1 MDRTP
6 TNFYI
11 AMLTCAAVLSG
22 CDSGGGKG
30 SDTDVPDIPDPA
42 PTLPM
47 VTVSGV
53 VEKGPFQQ
61 MQVNAWGMDGSGQR
75 TPLPAE
81 VNGNGYSVSAPEGN
95 IVYLEAT
102 GSFTN
107 ELNGESQQLNQPLRA
122 ITPADG
128 QPQNINLFTDL
139 AAQWSLGQSESP
151 DAGMLK
157 QGEQETMRLLGLS
170 PDTDPGQLG
179 FSNIKEGAGLNDPSV
194 QLLLFSAFVLS
205 KQGGFPNGGLG
216 QTFDNFKET
225 FGPVKGNPEGTPPL
239 DFFGGMDPQWLLD
252 AIITAGVLG
261 DLPPLELGEVPVLV
275 CNPLCKWFDP
285 ETPSISLSGTTV
297 YESDGSAILELSRTG
312 TDLGDID
319 VTLEITSADALPGE
333 DYLSP
338 AMTLTFAGTER
349 TLDIPL
355 ELIIDTQAESD
366 EVITVDILEATDAGG
381 NKVTLGQSTAN
392 ITIKDGAPALAGTA
406 IAPTSLCLVDTG
418 QGDDLPADTS
428 FSDPLADA
436 CHTTTD
442 PQLLLADKLPLLR
455 LGVGL
460 KDACSSGCSDQ
471 LLDLELTATADDGSV
486 ESVALGQFRFPAT
499 SITSFGEVAELPI
512 VALNNSDAIE
522 LLINA
527 AANDEAIDIKA
538 TSASDSTLEVSAASP
553 VILPLPTD
561 VNFGDRTLS
570 FDAPENDSALTCPAG
585 SIAIRDNYAYTLSS
599 AAPEATIGVSGSACI
614 DIATLSGNTSAT
626 VTDADIDLGTWV
638 SELPEWHFM
647 QLDVLNG
654 SPAGDQLASS
664 ASPLFIWDF
673 NALQPSITV
682 TTYLGAEH
690 LPFLY
695 AISDA
700 RLTEQ
705 GLELLYSDT
714 RLRSQAGF
722 ASNDPRANAG
732 FSNLSPYIDGQSGTL
747 LLTVDGITAS
757 TTFNARGAVS
767 AYPLGVVEWGGFTAD
782 VTNGQLAPTEAY
794 VEYALAGQTK
804 GCADLSCT
812 ANGSNSYAMSAA
824 TATISAQGIVATG
837 GTLTNDATLSWGGNS
852 AGSAWSSADA
862 TLSGYNVTLNLPGNA
877 PAGMDVAAE
886 ALQAHRTETTVAAPG
901 SDDFVRGNQ
910 YPPGLTFGP
919 EQYANAVDGQP
930 VAGSGALLA
939 GTDLTLTTASGNVSF
954 DSSVA
959 TKWVVRNDG
968 VTGVYNA
975 EPSTLPVDAT
985 LQGYDFTFDRFAIRT
1000 RMNEVDEYNWVDGG
1014 LVLRGD
1020 AGGDG
1025 ADEGWEI
1032 NFTNQ
1037 IIACNGELGRSVLA
1051 QEQCGGEICRLA
1063 SWRADS
1069 TLIDMSFSSP
1079 ASCASETQ
1087 LIQLGLESQFLA
1099 LDSPLMLSTTWNPD
1113 GTLAASEARSQD
1125 QYLLDKRDETEGFP
1139 VQITEANLISPMDL
1153 TSPETMRYGTVGIKG
1168 RVALPFWNALEA
1180 EGRLANTLSLAQPS
1194 AEPTVLVPEGIMS
1207 TLPTAKTE
1215 ALNINLLS
1223 YLSETDSHDFT
1234 GRYEWGNTGFGFGLP
1249 VYYADTNNIEQA
1261 TFLGRTWEKDLY
1273 VMDVNAGINF
1283 IEPVRTSL
1291 SFGASA
1297 DFEKLREVRFQIE
1310 LGKGEGL
1317 SKVDDLLIT
1326 ARIID
1331 EPVIEPTFGIVNTQV
1346 ERVNQFAGRGVDE
1359 LLEKALLEAL
1369 EQTGAAVGAALPTQ
1383 EDPFD
1388 TLAGGLARLRSV
1400 PGEITNL
1407 LDERLFDPT
1416 KDAVEQV
1423 ETQLRAPLRSTIEDI
1438 HHLTQTDPVP
1448 QSVYDQLDNA
1458 QAQLGMAIS
1467 KIEQPFNHFDQLRT
1481 EVDGKVTEAQD
1492 IITKVEDARS
1502 EIALILTDVT
1512 DVVTAQCE
1520 NTGTLGAEV
1529 NGYLE
1534 SSLSSVGD
1542 LRTLAGLLQASDLL
1556 VVVADLAA
1564 DDPQVRENLLSAQ
1577 QKIQSAAEEITSRL
1591 DSAEEALRNNL
1602 CSSDIN
1608 ILLAEANNVLTQIGT
1623 ATATINASIAQVTNA
1638 LNRAEVAADTLET
1651 TLLKPLKEFKQT
1663 LDEAEQQLRTA
1674 SSGSDGAALVAL
1686 MDSIINDATSG
1697 ELTCIVQHDDNLSCD
1712 DIFVKVTAPVT
1723 VEIDAFRDAA
1733 IAELEA
1739 AAAQHM
1745 PDVAYLNAE
1754 QLRGLLI
1761 AHIMNSQPVRDV
1773 REAVNTQLV
1782 EVMRQ
1787 LQNALLT
1794 LTDKAN
1800 EAVQVALQ
1808 KVENEANDALDT
1820 ALAPVKNIPL
1830 TSASLDGFATV
1841 AGNDLERLHIGA
1853 EWTMLP
1859 STEGDPGNTFGAA
1872 LDVVSWAANN
1882 KSASCGGGDN
1892 DSNLDVTISVLNVPA
1907 NIGESELNLAKV
1919 YLGFTLDG
1927 PSPIGVAGGLRAEG
1941 EIKFTEF
1948 QIYDPAFA
1956 AGLGKEEIY
1965 LGAAAGAVFSAIQ
1978 AEVAF
1983 LAGKTCNQEIL
1994 MDLDPK
2000 VAQFIPLPD
2009 TGFTG
2014 AYVRGA
2020 ASIPIYSN
2028 GCPLTIGAA
2037 ADIGAW
2043 VLAGPPVTLGG
2054 LVGGGAYGKV
2064 GCVGALRG
2072 QIRALGQVNTDGDMV
2087 FVGEGFGVAGLG
2099 LCEPAT
2105 WTSVER
2111 SRKDK
2116 LCGTGDA
2123 ILRAGYMNGWSI
2135 MEMKVSAIH

>member
-11 AMLTCAAVLSG
+11 AILASAAVLSG

-30 SDTDVPDIPDPA
+30 SNTDVPAMPDPA
-42 PTLPM
+42 PTIPM
-47 VTVSGV
+47 VTISGV

-61 MQVNAWGMDGSGQR
+61 MQVSAWGMDGSGQR
-75 TPLPAE
+75 TPLPSE

-95 IVYLEAT
+95 IVYLEASGT
-102 GSFTN
+102 FTN
-107 ELNGESQQLNQPLRA
+107 ELNGEPQQLSQPLRA

-179 FSNIKEGAGLNDPSV
+179 FGNIKDGAGLNDPSV

-205 KQGGFPNGGLG
+205 KQGEFPNGGLG
-216 QTFDNFKET
+216 QAFDNFKET
-225 FGPVKGNPEGTPPL
+225 FGPVQGNPEGTPPM

-252 AIITAGVLG
+252 AILAGGVLG

-275 CNPLCKWFDP
+275 CNPLCNWFDP

-319 VTLEITSADALPGE
+319 VTLEITSSDALPGE
-333 DYLSP
+333 DYLTP
-338 AMTLTFAGTER
+338 TKTLTFAGTDR
-349 TLDIPL
+349 TLEIPL

-366 EVITVDILEATDAGG
+366 EVITVNILEATDAGG
-381 NKVTLGQSTAN
+381 NAVTLGQSTAN

-406 IAPTSLCLVDTG
+406 VAPTSLCLIGSG
-418 QGDDLPADTS
+418 QGDDLPADNT
-428 FSDPLADA
+428 FPAPLADHCQSTA
-436 CHTTTD
+436 D
-442 PQLLLADKLPLLR
+442 PQLLLADELPLLR

-460 KDACSSGCSDQ
+460 KDACSSGCNDQ
-471 LLDLELTATADDGSV
+471 LLDLALTATADDGSV
-486 ESVALGQFRFPAT
+486 ESVALGQFRFPA
-499 SITSFGEVAELPI
+499 SRITSFGEVAELPV

-527 AANDEAIDIKA
+527 AANDEAIEIKA

-553 VILPLPTD
+553 VILPLPAD

-570 FDAPENDSALTCPAG
+570 FDAPENDSALTCPTG
-585 SIAIRDNYAYTLSS
+585 SIAIRDSYDYALSS
-599 AAPEATIGVSGSACI
+599 TAPDSTIDVSGSACI
-614 DIATLSGNTSAT
+614 DIATLNDGAAAT
-626 VTDADIDLGTWV
+626 VTKADIDLGTWV
-638 SELPEWHFM
+638 SELPDWHFM
-647 QLDVLNG
+647 QLDVLSG

-673 NALQPSITV
+673 NALQQSITV

-714 RLRSQAGF
+714 RLRTQAGF
-722 ASNDPRANAG
+722 ASNDPRANAV

-747 LLTVDGITAS
+747 LLTVDGITTS

-767 AYPLGVVEWGGFTAD
+767 AYPLGVIEWGGFTAD
-782 VTNGQLAPTEAY
+782 VTNGQLAPTDTY

-812 ANGSNSYAMSAA
+812 ANGSNSYSMSAA
-824 TATISAQGIVATG
+824 TATISAQGVMATG

-877 PAGMDVAAE
+877 PAGMDIAAE

-901 SDDFVRGNQ
+901 SDDFIRGNQ

-919 EQYANAVDGQP
+919 EEYASAVDGQP
-930 VAGSGALLA
+930 VIGSGSLLA
-939 GTDLTLTTASGNVSF
+939 GTDLTLTTASGSVSF

-975 EPSTLPVDAT
+975 EPTTLPVDAT
-985 LQGYDFTFDRFAIRT
+985 LQGYEFTFDRFAIRS

-1014 LVLRGD
+1014 LVLNGD
-1020 AGGDG
+1020 AGG
-1025 ADEGWEI
+1025 DEGWEI

-1113 GTLAASEARSQD
+1113 GTLAASEARAQD
-1125 QYLLDKRDETEGFP
+1125 QYLLDKRDDTEGFP

-1180 EGRLANTLSLAQPS
+1180 EGRLANTLSLGLPT
-1194 AEPTVLVPEGIMS
+1194 AESSVLVPEGVMS
-1207 TLPTAKTE
+1207 TLPAAETE
-1215 ALNINLLS
+1215 ALNIDLLS
-1223 YLSETDSHDFT
+1223 YLNETDSHDFT

-1249 VYYADTNNIEQA
+1249 VYYADTSNIEQA

-1359 LLEKALLEAL
+1359 LLEKSLLEAL
-1369 EQTGAAVGAALPTQ
+1369 EQTGAAVGASLPTQ

-1400 PGEITNL
+1400 PSEITNL
-1407 LDERLFDPT
+1407 LDERLFDPA
-1416 KDAVEQV
+1416 KDAVEQI
-1423 ETQLRAPLRSTIEDI
+1423 ETQLRAPLRSTIEEI
-1438 HHLTQTDPVP
+1438 HDLTPTDPVP
-1448 QSVYDQLDNA
+1448 QSVYDQLDTA
-1458 QAQLGMAIS
+1458 QAQLGTAIS
-1467 KIEQPFNHFDQLRT
+1467 KIEQPFNQFDQLRA
-1481 EVDGKVTEAQD
+1481 EVDSKVTEAQN
-1492 IITKVEDARS
+1492 IITNVEDARS

-1512 DVVTAQCE
+1512 DVVAAQCA

-1542 LRTLAGLLQASDLL
+1542 LRTLAGLLQGSDLL
-1556 VVVADLAA
+1556 IVVADLAA

-1602 CSSDIN
+1602 CSSDISV
-1608 ILLAEANNVLTQIGT
+1608 LLAEANNVLTQIGT
-1623 ATATINASIAQVTNA
+1623 AIATINSSITQVTYA
-1638 LNRAEVAADTLET
+1638 LNQAKGATDTLES

-1663 LDEAEQQLRTA
+1663 LEEAEEQLRTA
-1674 SSGSDGAALVAL
+1674 SSGSDGATLVAQ
-1686 MDSIINDATSG
+1686 MDNIINDVTSG

-1723 VEIDAFRDAA
+1723 AQIDTFRNAA
-1733 IAELEA
+1733 VAELEA

-1754 QLRGLLI
+1754 QLRGLLV
-1761 AHIMNSQPVRDV
+1761 AHIMNSQPVQDV

-1800 EAVQVALQ
+1800 EAVQLALQ

-1948 QIYDPAFA
+1948 QIYDPAFE
-1956 AGLGKEEIY
+1956 AGLGKHEIY

-1994 MDLDPK
+1994 MNLDPK

-2072 QIRALGQVNTDGDMV
+2072 QIRALGQVNTDGDMT

-2123 ILRAGYMNGWSI
+2123 VLRAGYINGWSI
-2135 MEMKVSAIH
+2135 MEMSVSAIH

>member
-1 MDRTP
+1 MDKTLAHYP
-6 TNFYI
+6 LALLFS
-11 AMLTCAAVLSG
+11 ALALGG
-22 CDSGGGKG
+22 CDSGGGKNN
-30 SDTDVPDIPDPA
+30 DTDLPDIPDPA
-42 PTLPM
+42 PTVPM
-47 VTVSGV
+47 VTISGV

-61 MQVNAWGMDGSGQR
+61 MQINAWGMDGNGQR
-75 TPLPAE
+75 TPLPVE
-81 VNGNGYSVSAPEGN
+81 VNGNGYSASAPEGN

-107 ELNGESQQLNQPLRA
+107 ELNGEPQQLNQPLRA

-139 AAQWSLGQSESP
+139 AAQWSLGQSDSP

-179 FSNIKEGAGLNDPSV
+179 FGNIKEGAGLNDPSV

-205 KQGGFPNGGLG
+205 KQGEFPNGGLG
-216 QTFDNFKET
+216 QAFDNFKET
-225 FGPVKGNPEGTPPL
+225 FGPVKGNPEGAPPV

-252 AIITAGVLG
+252 AIIAAGVLG

-275 CNPLCKWFDP
+275 CNPLCNWFDP

-297 YESDGSAILELSRTG
+297 YESDGSATLELSRTG

-319 VTLEITSADALPGE
+319 VTLEITSSDALTGE
-333 DYLSP
+333 DYLTP
-338 AMTLTFAGTER
+338 TTTLTFSGADR
-349 TLDIPL
+349 TLEIPL

-366 EVITVDILEATDAGG
+366 ETVTVTITEATDAGG
-381 NKVTLGQSTAN
+381 NDVTLGQSSAT
-392 ITIKDGAPALAGTA
+392 ITIKDGAPALTGSA
-406 IAPTSLCLVDTG
+406 IAPTSLCMMDSG
-418 QGDDLPADTS
+418 QGDNLPANST
-428 FSDPLADA
+428 FTAPLADA
-436 CHTTTD
+436 CHTTAD
-442 PQLLLADKLPLLR
+442 PQLLLADELPLLR

-471 LLDLELTATADDGSV
+471 LLDLALTATADDGSV
-486 ESVALGQFRFPAT
+486 ESVGLGQFRFPAT
-499 SITSFGEVAELPI
+499 SITSFGEIAELPV
-512 VALNNSDAIE
+512 VALNDTDAIE
-522 LLINA
+522 LLVNA
-527 AANDEAIDIKA
+527 AANDKEIEIKA
-538 TSASDSTLEVSAASP
+538 TAASDSTLEVSAASP
-553 VILPLPTD
+553 VILPLPAK

-570 FDAPENDSALTCPAG
+570 FDAPETNSALSCAAG
-585 SIAIRDNYAYTLSS
+585 SIAISDSYDYAMSS
-599 AAPEATIGVSGSACI
+599 ASPDTTIDVIGSACI
-614 DIATLSGNTSAT
+614 DIATLSESGSAT
-626 VTDADIDLGTWV
+626 VTDADIDLNTWV
-638 SELPEWHFM
+638 SELPDWHFM
-647 QLDVLNG
+647 QLNVLNG

-700 RLTEQ
+700 RLTEN
-705 GLELLYSDT
+705 GLELLYSET

-732 FSNLSPYIDGQSGTL
+732 FSNLSPYMDGQSGSL

-767 AYPLGVVEWGGFTAD
+767 AYPLGVIEWGGFTAD
-782 VTNGQLAPTEAY
+782 VTSGQLAPTEAY

-837 GTLTNDATLSWGGNS
+837 GSLTNDATLSWGGNS

-877 PAGMDVAAE
+877 PAGIDVAAE
-886 ALQAHRTETTVAAPG
+886 ALQAHRTETTVAEPG

-919 EQYANAVDGQP
+919 EEYASTADGQP
-930 VAGSGALLA
+930 VAGTGALLA
-939 GTDLTLTTASGNVSF
+939 GTDLTLTTASGSVSF

-975 EPSTLPVDAT
+975 EPATLPVEAT

-1014 LVLRGD
+1014 LVLNGD
-1020 AGGDG
+1020 AGG
-1025 ADEGWEI
+1025 DEGWEI

-1051 QEQCGGEICRLA
+1051 QEQCEGDVCRLA

-1139 VQITEANLISPMDL
+1139 VQITEANLIAPMDL
-1153 TSPETMRYGTVGIKG
+1153 TEPEAMRYGTVGIKG

-1180 EGRLANTLSLAQPS
+1180 EGRLANTLSLTQPS
-1194 AEPTVLVPEGIMS
+1194 AEPTVLVPAGKMA
-1207 TLPTAKTE
+1207 TLPPSETE
-1215 ALNINLLS
+1215 APNFELIT
-1223 YLSETDSHDFT
+1223 YLTGNEATDFT
-1234 GRYEWGNTGFGFGLP
+1234 GQYEWGNTGFGFGLP

-1317 SKVDDLLIT
+1317 SKVDDLLIS

-1407 LDERLFDPT
+1407 LDERLFDPA
-1416 KDAVEQV
+1416 KDAVEQI

-1438 HHLTQTDPVP
+1438 YDLTPTDPVP

-1458 QAQLGMAIS
+1458 QAQLGTAIS
-1467 KIEQPFNHFDQLRT
+1467 KTEQPFNQFDQLRS

-1492 IITKVEDARS
+1492 IITKVEAARS

-1542 LRTLAGLLQASDLL
+1542 LRTLAGLLQGSDLL

-1577 QKIQSAAEEITSRL
+1577 QKIQGAAEEITFRL

-1608 ILLAEANNVLTQIGT
+1608 LLLAEANNVLTQIGT
-1623 ATATINASIAQVTNA
+1623 ATATINASIAQVANA
-1638 LNRAEVAADTLET
+1638 LNRSEVAADTLET

-1674 SSGSDGAALVAL
+1674 SSGSDGAALVTL

-1712 DIFVKVTAPVT
+1712 DIFVKVTSPIT
-1723 VEIDAFRDAA
+1723 TEIDTYRDSAMT
-1733 IAELEA
+1733 ELEA

-1754 QLRGLLI
+1754 QLRGLLV

-1808 KVENEANDALDT
+1808 KVENEANEALDT

-1907 NIGESELNLAKV
+1907 NISESELNLAKV

-2123 ILRAGYMNGWSI
+2123 VLRAGYMNGWSI

>member
-1 MDRTP
+1 MERTP

-11 AMLTCAAVLSG
+11 AMLASVAVLTG

-30 SDTDVPDIPDPA
+30 SDTDAPAIPEPA
-42 PTLPM
+42 PTIPM
-47 VTVSGV
+47 VTISGV

-61 MQVNAWGMDGSGQR
+61 MQVYAWGVGGNGQR
-75 TPLPAE
+75 TPLPTE
-81 VNGNGYSVSAPEGN
+81 VNGNGYSVSAPEGS
-95 IVYLEAT
+95 IVYLEASGT
-102 GSFTN
+102 FVN
-107 ELNGESQQLNQPLRA
+107 ELSGEPQQLNQPLRA

-128 QPQNINLFTDL
+128 EPQNINLFTDL
-139 AAQWSLGQSESP
+139 AAQWSLGQSDTP

-179 FSNIKEGAGLNDPSV
+179 FGNIKEGSGLNDPSV

-205 KQGGFPNGGLG
+205 KQGELPNGGLG
-216 QTFDNFKET
+216 QAFGNFKET
-225 FGPVKGNPEGTPPL
+225 FGPVKGNPEGTPPM

-252 AIITAGVLG
+252 TILAAGVLG
-261 DLPPLELGEVPVLV
+261 DLPPLVLGDTPVLV
-275 CNPLCKWFDP
+275 CNPLCNWFDP
-285 ETPSISLSGTTV
+285 ETPSISLSGNTV
-297 YESDGSAILELSRTG
+297 YESDGSATLKLSRTG

-319 VTLEITSADALPGE
+319 VTLEVTSADALPGE

-338 AMTLTFAGTER
+338 AKTVTFAGSDR

-366 EVITVDILEATDAGG
+366 EVITVNILEATDSGG
-381 NKVTLGQSTAN
+381 NPVTLGQSTAN

-406 IAPTSLCLVDTG
+406 VAPTSLCLIGSG
-418 QGDDLPADTS
+418 QGDDLPAGNT
-428 FSDPLADA
+428 FPAPLADRCQSTA
-436 CHTTTD
+436 D
-442 PQLLLADKLPLLR
+442 PQLLLTEEQPLLR

-460 KDACSSGCSDQ
+460 QDSCSSGCSDQ
-471 LLDLELTATADDGSV
+471 LLDLALTATADDGSV

-499 SITSFGEVAELPI
+499 SITSFGEVQELPV
-512 VALNNSDAIE
+512 VALNDSDAIE
-522 LLINA
+522 LLVNA
-527 AANDEAIDIKA
+527 AASDKAIEIKA

-553 VILPLPTD
+553 LILPLPGYVD
-561 VNFGDRTLS
+561 FGDRTLA
-570 FDAPENDSALTCPAG
+570 FTAPETDLALTCPAG
-585 SIAIRDNYAYTLSS
+585 SIAIRDSYDYALSA
-599 AAPEATIGVSGSACI
+599 AAPESTIDVAGSACI
-614 DIATLSGNTSAT
+614 DLTDLNGAASAT
-626 VTDADIDLGTWV
+626 VTEADIDLATWI

-647 QLDVLNG
+647 QLEVING
-654 SPAGDQLASS
+654 SPTGDQLASNS
-664 ASPLFIWDF
+664 SPLFIWDF
-673 NALQPSITV
+673 NALLPSITV
-682 TTYLGAEH
+682 TTYLGVEH

-695 AISDA
+695 AISDV
-700 RLTEQ
+700 RLTES

-714 RLRSQAGF
+714 RLRTQAGF

-732 FSNLSPYIDGQSGTL
+732 FSNLSPYIDGQSGSL
-747 LLTVDGITAS
+747 LLTVDGITSS

-767 AYPLGVVEWGGFTAD
+767 AYPMGLIEWSGFTAD
-782 VTNGQLAPTEAY
+782 VNNGELAPSEAY
-794 VEYALAGQTK
+794 VEFTLAGQTT
-804 GCADLSCT
+804 GCADLSCA
-812 ANGSNSYAMSAA
+812 ANASNHYEMSAT
-824 TATISAQGIVATG
+824 TAQISAQGIIATG
-837 GTLTNDATLSWGGNS
+837 GTLANDAMLSWGGNS

-862 TLSGYNVTLNLPGNA
+862 ARSGDVVALNLPGNA
-877 PAGMDVAAE
+877 PAGMNIAAE
-886 ALQAHRTETTVAAPG
+886 ALQTHRTETTIAAPG
-901 SDDFVRGNQ
+901 SNDFIRGNQ

-919 EQYANAVDGQP
+919 QEYANALDGQP
-930 VAGSGALLA
+930 VAGSGNLLT
-939 GTDLTLTTASGNVSF
+939 GTDLTLTTASGSVSF

-968 VTGVYNA
+968 ITGVFNA
-975 EPSTLPVDAT
+975 EPTSLPVETT
-985 LQGYDFTFDRFAIRT
+985 LQGYDFTFDRFAVRT

-1014 LVLRGD
+1014 LVLKGD
-1020 AGGDG
+1020 AGG
-1025 ADEGWEI
+1025 DEGWEI

-1051 QEQCGGEICRLA
+1051 QEQCGGDVCRLA

-1069 TLIDMSFSSP
+1069 TLIDMNFSSP

-1087 LIQLGLESQFLA
+1087 LIQLGIESQFLA
-1099 LDSPLMLSTTWNPD
+1099 LDNPLMLSTTWNPD
-1113 GTLAASEARSQD
+1113 GTLAASEARAQD

-1139 VQITEANLISPMDL
+1139 VQITEANLIPPMDL

-1180 EGRLANTLSLAQPS
+1180 EGRLANTLSLGLPT
-1194 AEPTVLVPEGIMS
+1194 AESSVLVPEGVMS
-1207 TLPTAKTE
+1207 TLPATETE
-1215 ALNINLLS
+1215 ALNIDLLS
-1223 YLSETDSHDFT
+1223 YLNETDSHDFT

-1249 VYYADTNNIEQA
+1249 VYYADTNSTEQA
-1261 TFLGRTWEKDLY
+1261 TFLGRTWGKDLY
-1273 VMDVNAGINF
+1273 VMEVNAGINF

-1317 SKVDDLLIT
+1317 SKVDDLLMT
-1326 ARIID
+1326 ARIIND
-1331 EPVIEPTFGIVNTQV
+1331 PIIEPTFGIVNNQV
-1346 ERVNQFAGRGVDE
+1346 ERVNQFAGKGVDE

-1369 EQTGAAVGAALPTQ
+1369 EQTGAAVGSSLPTQ

-1407 LDERLFDPT
+1407 LDERLFAPA
-1416 KDAVEQV
+1416 KDAVGQLES
-1423 ETQLRAPLRSTIEDI
+1423 QLRAPLRSIIEDI
-1438 HHLTQTDPVP
+1438 YALPANDPVP
-1448 QSVYDQLDNA
+1448 QTVYDQLDNA
-1458 QAQLGMAIS
+1458 QAQLGTAIS
-1467 KIEQPFNHFDQLRT
+1467 KIEQPFNQFDQLRA

-1492 IITKVEDARS
+1492 IITKVENARS

-1512 DVVTAQCE
+1512 DVVAAQCT

-1542 LRTLAGLLQASDLL
+1542 LRTLAGLLQGSDLL

-1602 CSSDIN
+1602 CSSDISL
-1608 ILLAEANNVLTQIGT
+1608 LLAEANNVLAQIGT
-1623 ATATINASIAQVTNA
+1623 ATATINASIAQVANA
-1638 LNRAEVAADTLET
+1638 LDRAEVAANTLET

-1663 LDEAEQQLRTA
+1663 LDTAEQELRTA
-1674 SSGSDGAALVAL
+1674 SSGSDGPALVAL
-1686 MDSIINDATSG
+1686 MDNLINQTTNS
-1697 ELTCIVQHDDNLSCD
+1697 ELTCIVQHNNNLTCD
-1712 DIFVKVTAPVT
+1712 DIFVTVTAPVT
-1723 VEIDAFRDAA
+1723 AEINTFRNAA
-1733 IAELEA
+1733 VAELEA
-1739 AAAQHM
+1739 AAAQYM

-1754 QLRGLLI
+1754 QLRGLLV
-1761 AHIMNSQPVRDV
+1761 AHIMNSQPVQDV

-1782 EVMRQ
+1782 EVIRQ

-1800 EAVQVALQ
+1800 EAVQLALQ

-1956 AGLGKEEIY
+1956 AGLGKHEIY

-2028 GCPLTIGAA
+2028 GCPLSIGAA

-2123 ILRAGYMNGWSI
+2123 VLRAGYINGWSI
-2135 MEMKVSAIH
+2135 MEMSVSAIH